1 MFILSLKDDGSFIG
15 TIADADY
22 QLLVDQLEEE
32 SDEDTDYYVSSD
44 TIAMLEEGGAS
55 PGLIELLKKAVGTSE
70 GVEVTWKKA

>member
-15 TIADADY
+15 TIDEADY

-32 SDEDTDYYVSSD
+32 SDEDTDYYVSGD
-44 TIAMLEEGGAS
+44 TIAMLEEAGAS
-55 PGLIELLKKAVGTSE
+55 AGLLALLKKAVGTSE